1 MHISTKISTVAASA
15 LLFAASAVASPF
27 EYAPSL
33 DLSKFVYKGKKTENL
48 LKSERLTSFEAL
60 TAKDKSEMRKAEAF
74 DPKPEQTFSGID
86 TFGDIDGPDN
96 TVWFYTLN
104 CEYDAIKHEYFTEY
118 IFKSFVAKIY
128 DNNLQFIGEIK
139 DDFEYHTDEVRTVY
153 NDLLPVVTK
162 NYFNSDDKYE
172 LIMGFV
178 INSSTPGINH
188 SRSIVYQIGG
198 EKDADGNDKPIT
210 TLSGLVSN
218 VQDATVA
225 GGPETFYF
233 TFINETSNSYNPD
246 DPNNT
251 ETSYWDGLMNA
262 KMIMNVFGKAD
273 AEGNLTKVM
282 DYSFPIV
289 MMPGNMET
297 VPYCMSFMHGN
308 DAMMLFQ
315 HYGESFFNPYYS
327 YDEDLTMR
335 ENNSLVIDI
344 YKLADGK
351 ATLDQTTVIPFSKAD
366 EYPAQFYSVGDL
378 MYYDDVNYDH
388 YGDGKKAGFIV
399 TRQDKASLASD
410 EATGNYYVYN
420 PDGTFR
426 TTIFENAQTAQS
438 LSEVKGCEPQM
449 LFVDFNGLG
458 EYQLNFIDMYSLRTV
473 AKFSYAIPTEDY
485 DEPEYITTNLDRV
498 AYGDSYAYVGE
509 FRFPLEEDDHTI
521 LRLAWLDKTGKHMFT
536 DEVDMGENVQF
547 GQPLVSSAIL
557 KPDVFHSD
565 ENREYMFLVK
575 RGISGSVLQEELMI
589 AQVRNEGN
597 DWLGKTLLHLT
608 PDEEKGALTNITPY
622 VSVDIPY
629 LSVAYG
635 GHKGVTGDFYYLP
648 LDKTNPAGIDK
659 APAAEASAITFD
671 GTTVKA
677 QGENISVYN
686 LQGIIIA
693 EGHDSLDI
701 TALPA
706 GAYIAKTSQGA
717 LKFIK

>member
-15 LLFAASAVASPF
+15 LLFAVSAVASPF
-27 EYAPSL
+27 ASAQNV
-33 DLSKFVYKGKKTENL
+33 DLTKFVYKGKKTENL
-48 LKSERLTSFEAL
+48 LKSERLNSFEAL

-74 DPKPEQTFSGID
+74 DPKPEQTFTGID

-104 CEYDAIKHEYFTEY
+104 CEYDYIKHEYFTER

-139 DDFEYHTDEVRTVY
+139 DNLEYQDDEVRTVY

-178 INSSTPGINH
+178 INSSTPSINH
-188 SRSIVYQIGG
+188 SRSLVYQIGG
-198 EKDADGNDKPIT
+198 EKDAEGNDKAIY
-210 TLSGLVSN
+210 TLPGLVSN

-233 TFINETSNSYNPD
+233 TFIQETANTYNSD
-246 DPNNT
+246 DPDNT
-251 ETSYWDGLMNA
+251 ETSYWDGLLNA
-262 KMIMNVFGKAD
+262 KMLIDVYGKAD
-273 AEGNLTKVM
+273 AEGKLTKVM

-289 MMPGNMET
+289 SMPGNTET

-327 YDEDLTMR
+327 YDEDMTMR
-335 ENNSLVIDI
+335 EENSLVVDI
-344 YKLADGK
+344 YKLSDNK
-351 ATLDQTTVIPFSKAD
+351 ATLDQTTIIPFKKAE

-378 MYYDDVNYDH
+378 AYYDDVNYDH
-388 YGDGKKAGFIV
+388 YGDGKKAGFVV
-399 TRQDKASLASD
+399 TRQDKTSLASD
-410 EATGNYYVYN
+410 DAITNYYIYN

-438 LSEVKGCEPQM
+438 LTDIPGCEPQM
-449 LFVDFNGLG
+449 LFVDYNGLG
-458 EYQLNFIDMYSLRTV
+458 EYQLNFIDMNSLRTV
-473 AKFSYAIPTEDY
+473 AKFSYAIPTEDF
-485 DEPEYITTNLDRV
+485 DEPQYITTNLDRV

-547 GQPLVSSAIL
+547 GQPLVSGPIL
-557 KPDVFHSD
+557 KADVFHSD

-575 RGISGSVLQEELMI
+575 RGVGGTVLQEELMI
-589 AQVRNEGN
+589 AQVRNEDN
-597 DWLGKTLLHLT
+597 DWLGKTLLQLT
-608 PDEEKGALTNITPY
+608 PDAEKGALTNITPY
-622 VSVDIPY
+622 VSVDVPY

-635 GHKGVTGDFYYLP
+635 GANGITGDFYYLP

-659 APAAEASAITFD
+659 APAAEASAISFD
-671 GTTVKA
+671 GTTIKA
-677 QGENISVYN
+677 QGEAIAIYN
-686 LQGIIIA
+686 LQGIQIA
-693 EGHDSLDI
+693 EGYEAID
-701 TALPA
+701 TTTLPA